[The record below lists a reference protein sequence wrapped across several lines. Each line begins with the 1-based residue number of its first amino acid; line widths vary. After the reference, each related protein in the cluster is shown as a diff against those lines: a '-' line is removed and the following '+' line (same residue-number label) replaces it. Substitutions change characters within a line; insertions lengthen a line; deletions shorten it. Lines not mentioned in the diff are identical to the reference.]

1 MEFENENTKYK
12 LFVAMLLLIL
22 VVFGVFVGL
31 SVSYNSTVSNDLSSY
46 TPSQMEEDLE
56 QISQDNTETVSTKT
70 YDIEVIYIDNYT
82 LCNEKVETN
91 NIVYSTTLEDLKNK
105 ELEKQQ
111 NENKV
116 YEIKEESN
124 ERVIFERTLNQNCP
138 NHFFIILEDKNI
150 NVYNVITKEK
160 IELYQTID
168 ISEELIRAEL
178 QEELTKGILVD
189 SKEEL
194 NLIIEDIES

>member
-56 QISQDNTETVSTKT
+56 QISQNNTETVSTKT

-91 NIVYSTTLEDLKNK
+91 NIVYSTTLEDLKNE

-124 ERVIFERTLNQNCP
+124 ERLIFERTLNQNCP
-138 NHFFIILEDKNI
+138 NHFFVILEDKNI

-168 ISEELIRAEL
+168 ISEELIRTEL

>member
-138 NHFFIILEDKNI
+138 NHFFVILEDKNI

>member
-22 VVFGVFVGL
+22 VVFGLFVGF

-56 QISQDNTETVSTKT
+56 QISQNNTETVSTKT

-91 NIVYSTTLEDLKNK
+91 NIVYSTTLEDLKNE

-124 ERVIFERTLNQNCP
+124 ERLIFERTLNQNCP
-138 NHFFIILEDKNI
+138 NHFFVILEDKSI

-168 ISEELIRAEL
+168 VSEELIRAEL

>member
-22 VVFGVFVGL
+22 VVFGVFVGF

-46 TPSQMEEDLE
+46 TPSQIEEDLE

-91 NIVYSTTLEDLKNK
+91 NIIYSTTLEDLKNK

-124 ERVIFERTLNQNCP
+124 ERLIFERTLNQNCP
-138 NHFFIILEDKNI
+138 NHFFVILEDKNI